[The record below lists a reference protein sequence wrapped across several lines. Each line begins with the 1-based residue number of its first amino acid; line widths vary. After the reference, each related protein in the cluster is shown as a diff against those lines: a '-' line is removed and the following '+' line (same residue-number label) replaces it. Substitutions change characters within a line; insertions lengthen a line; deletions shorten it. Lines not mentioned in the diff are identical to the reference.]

1 MKLCFNKK
9 IEAELFILY
18 LKEDLIMKKIKK
30 IIALA
35 LIVGVFTAGVLGCGA
50 KEVASTDNSN
60 KSHIEQIKESGK
72 LLLSTGDY
80 RPFEYHD
87 EKTNEI
93 VGYDI
98 DLAQKIADKLGVKL
112 EVTDMQFTSI
122 IPTVQNGQ
130 ADLAIAAMYITDER
144 KATVDFADPYLSSGV
159 IICVKKGSDIKGKD
173 DLIHKKVGA
182 KLGGTS
188 AAVIQKMIDNG
199 ANIEL
204 VTYKQNEDMLV
215 DLENGRVDA
224 GVNDLLYQLQYNKE
238 HSNLTILDEMLATA
252 DLGIAVKKGDTE
264 FIALINE
271 VLKEMK
277 DNGELDKLYKKWI
290 PKNNV

>member
-1 MKLCFNKK
+1 M
-9 IEAELFILY
+9 E
-18 LKEDLIMKKIKK
+18 KIKK
-30 IIALA
+30 LIALT
-35 LIVGVFTAGVLGCGA
+35 LMMSVITTGFMGCGT
-50 KEVASTDNSN
+50 KGSVSTGDS
-60 KSHIEQIKESGK
+60 KQSHIEQIKKSGK

-87 EKTNEI
+87 EKTNQI

-173 DLIHKKVGA
+173 DLIGKKVGA

-277 DNGELDKLYKKWI
+277 DNGELDKLYEKWI

>member
-1 MKLCFNKK
+1 M
-9 IEAELFILY
+9 E
-18 LKEDLIMKKIKK
+18 KIKK

-35 LIVGVFTAGVLGCGA
+35 LMVGVVTTGIIGCGA
-50 KEVASTDNSN
+50 TNVSSTGNSE
-60 KSHIEQIKESGK
+60 KSHVEQIKKSGK

-144 KATVDFADPYLSSGV
+144 KATVDFADPYLNSGV

-173 DLIHKKVGA
+173 DLIGKKVGA

-199 ANIEL
+199 ANIDL

-224 GVNDLLYQLQYNKE
+224 GVNDLLYQLQYNKD
-238 HSNLTILDEMLATA
+238 HSNLTILDGMLATA

-264 FIALINE
+264 FIDLING
-271 VLKEMK
+271 VIKEMK
-277 DNGELDKLYKKWI
+277 DNGELDKLYEKWI